1 MSFNTA
7 RIHFKRTLVDVTT
20 TLACRPKKTTWQVSG
35 RKIDHRK
42 WHLVLSARFLVLDDA
57 LSLLNLPN
65 TSRVRWERETETE
78 HSFSLLSPRWN
89 YQGKEE
95 LLQCAGLIFEA
106 ICNEYFG
113 LGLFRSVV
121 DLKSKI
127 SDRNNMAFYF
137 CLRDFLSA
145 IFMYHSVVTNSYS
158 SSKPILQQES

>member
-1 MSFNTA
+1 MGKGN
-7 RIHFKRTLVDVTT
+7 RTLLLPPFT
-20 TLACRPKKTTWQVSG
+20 
-35 RKIDHRK
+35 
-42 WHLVLSARFLVLDDA
+42 A
-57 LSLLNLPN
+57 LKLPR
-65 TSRVRWERETETE
+65 S
-78 HSFSLLSPRWN
+78 
-89 YQGKEE
+89 GKEQS
-95 LLQCAGLIFEA
+95 LQCAGLIFEA

-127 SDRNNMAFYF
+127 SDRNNMAFHF

>member
-7 RIHFKRTLVDVTT
+7 RIHFKEPSLTWRRRLRADLKKRPDKCRGGKLTT
-20 TLACRPKKTTWQVSG
+20 GSG
-35 RKIDHRK
+35 IWSFPRAF
-42 WHLVLSARFLVLDDA
+42 SFSFDDA

-65 TSRVRWERETETE
+65 TSRVRWERETE
-78 HSFSLLSPRWN
+78 HSFSLLWPRWN